1 MLTGLR
7 RDSVC
12 RKKMARN
19 FTPVN
24 QIRLTNVAIVRQ
36 KKGGNRFEIAC
47 YRNKVRSM
55 WWGK

>member
-1 MLTGLR
+1 ML
-7 RDSVC
+7 VEAN
-12 RKKMARN
+12 MARN

-55 WWGK
+55 CCLGGMMS